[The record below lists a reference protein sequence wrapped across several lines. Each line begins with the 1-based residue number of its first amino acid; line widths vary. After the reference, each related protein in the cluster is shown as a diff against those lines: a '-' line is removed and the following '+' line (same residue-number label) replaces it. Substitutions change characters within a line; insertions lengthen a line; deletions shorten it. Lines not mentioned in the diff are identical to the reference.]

1 VKDVRPD
8 YYSRLHA
15 VEEQHWWHVG
25 MREITA
31 ALLHERLVRG
41 HVSLLDAGCGTGG
54 FLAWAAGQGAFE
66 RLAGV
71 DISAEALELA
81 KDAVPGAD
89 LHVAPVADLPFADG
103 SFDVAVLND
112 VLQHVD
118 EREVDAGL
126 RELRRVLRAD
136 GVLLVRTNG
145 GRHARRERAD
155 WRLYDADSLKGELE
169 AAGFDVVRITHVNA
183 VLSMWGA
190 ARGRSPTAPTPTTC
204 GIPAQAGS
212 TANAV
217 GRALLGLEA
226 RVLRHP
232 RVNLPYGHTLL
243 AVAAPAGQP

>member
-8 YYSRLHA
+8 YYARLHA

-25 MREITA
+25 MREITG
-31 ALLHERLVRG
+31 ALLRDRLASG
-41 HVSLLDAGCGTGG
+41 HLSLLDAGCGTGG
-54 FLAWAAGQGAFE
+54 FLAWAVAEGSFD

-71 DISAEALELA
+71 DISAEAVELA
-81 KDAVPGAD
+81 RDTVPGAD
-89 LHVAPVADLPFADG
+89 LHVAPVHDLPFADG

-112 VLQHVD
+112 VLQHVE

-126 RELRRVLRAD
+126 RELRRVLRPD

-155 WRLYDADSLKGELE
+155 WRLYDADSLQAELE
-169 AAGFDVVRITHVNA
+169 AAGFDVVRLTHVNA
-183 VLSMWGA
+183 LLSMWGA
-190 ARGRSPTAPTPTTC
+190 ARGRCPTAPTPATC

-217 GRALLGLEA
+217 GRTLLTLEA

-232 RVNLPYGHTLL
+232 RVSLPYGHTLL
-243 AVAAPAGQP
+243 AVAVPA